1 MSHEYEW
8 LLDLKPGDQ
17 VIVTSSGYAQND
29 YIDIVERTTKTQII
43 LKKYMDKFRRES
55 GILIK
60 GDIWNRK
67 RLEQATCEKMKT
79 IKDRERKR
87 YLINEIE
94 KRYKDTS
101 LENLEQIFC
110 ILNKEKST

>member
-1 MSHEYEW
+1 MSHKYEW

-17 VIVTSSGYAQND
+17 VIVTSSGYAQGD
-29 YIDIVERTTKTQII
+29 YIDIVERITKTQII
-43 LKKYMDKFRRES
+43 LKKYMNKFRRES
-55 GILIK
+55 GLLIK

-67 RLEQATCEKMKT
+67 RLEQATCEKIKT

-94 KRYKDTS
+94 KNIKIQA
-101 LENLEQIFC
+101 LK
-110 ILNKEKST
+110 ILNKFSAC